1 MSGVADDVEPEASVT
16 KGGAVKATAVKV
28 RYGWASA
35 AIAILFGLL
44 YAYDLFSAISNVVG
58 VTSQLNNYN
67 AQRAVVKLDPVPV
80 PWVWLVIDLIA
91 PPLIFGIAFVLGRRR
106 TVVERFVILL
116 IGFAALSSLA
126 LSLVALA

>member
-1 MSGVADDVEPEASVT
+1 MSADTTPDAVVPEESAQKVSP
-16 KGGAVKATAVKV
+16 VKF
-28 RYGWASA
+28 RYGWASV

-58 VTSQLNNYN
+58 VTSQLGNYN

-91 PPLIFGIAFVLGRRR
+91 PPVLFGFAFVLGRRR
-106 TVVERFVILL
+106 TVVERFVIFL
-116 IGFAALSSLA
+116 IGFGALSA
-126 LSLVALA
+126 LSLSVIALA